1 MVKCLHLAFQQTK
14 SKDMAWFPLDPGVPG
29 PKIDTDLLIIS
40 IIYYLKWVRSLKL
53 VSLLN
58 STLPKIIS
66 NDNNENSRHFHHFPD
81 WHDTIPFLLTHST
94 LRGAGLVGMWPV
106 CSHRISHSER
116 ILALFNTLLLKSYN
130 S

>member
-1 MVKCLHLAFQQTK
+1 MVKRLHLAFQQTK

-66 NDNNENSRHFHHFPD
+66 NENSRHFHNFPD
-81 WHDTIPFLLTHST
+81 CHDTIPFLLTHST
-94 LRGAGLVGMWPV
+94 LLRAGLMGMWPV
-106 CSHRISHSER
+106 GLLGSHTQR
-116 ILALFNTLLLKSYN
+116 ILALLNTLWLKSYN